1 MQTKNSSNNSAVLLQ
16 KSSCTRLRRIQNLSG
31 NVQTKTVHTTSFLV
45 SGQFFLVPALDQEL
59 PVDICCRRVFC
70 TYFRP
75 CSEIATKYLSKNEV
89 DLFHTIS
96 GSLYFLGKLQ
106 NLLQKNQDCN
116 GSQKTITTTSS
127 TKWKREYRSLW
138 STFVKWNPDTH
149 FYGHLLLFWL
159 IVSKQKGI
167 EVAGHT
173 AATHVICHEDNGVGG
188 VGGFSSAEWPR
199 QGSLNSP
206 VTLWL

>member
-116 GSQKTITTTSS
+116 GSQKNNNHHFIN
-127 TKWKREYRSLW
+127 KMEAWVQVSLKHICQVKPRH
-138 STFVKWNPDTH
+138 TFLRP
-149 FYGHLLLFWL
+149 
-159 IVSKQKGI
+159 
-167 EVAGHT
+167 
-173 AATHVICHEDNGVGG
+173 
-188 VGGFSSAEWPR
+188 
-199 QGSLNSP
+199 SP
-206 VTLWL
+206 PFLANCI